1 MPELTREQKLKL
13 LEKLSPRLQEL
24 MTSEDTGAVL
34 LYLGQ
39 KYHLSDHQVRLLSKI
54 LGDVILGI
62 LPVTN
67 LSLEISI
74 KAAVDIQTAN
84 SLVQDLN
91 DLILSPKP
99 TPAST
104 PAPATLAAPMP
115 VMHTPAIPQA
125 PVSLA
130 QRNRVDQYRE
140 PMMPPEIVDL
150 RKTPPPLMPMPVVP
164 APIPPRPPMPTP
176 TPKVGAP
183 TPPRAG
189 VGVLPVAPSPIPPS
203 PRPAPPLTFTKPVEP
218 PKSMPLIE
226 AEPHRIATLPQVL
239 PTEKPTTDLPKPQFI
254 LRPPGLEPTD
264 FPRDVLDL
272 RKDKGEF

>member
-1 MPELTREQKLKL
+1 MPELTREEKLKL

-24 MTSEDTGAVL
+24 MTSEDTGATL

-39 KYHLSDHQVRLLSKI
+39 KYHLSDHQVSLLSKI
-54 LGDVILGI
+54 LGDVVLNI

-67 LSLEISI
+67 LPLEIST
-74 KAAVDIQTAN
+74 KAAVDTQTAN

-99 TPAST
+99 TPALT

-115 VMHTPAIPQA
+115 VMHTPAVPQA
-125 PVSLA
+125 PVSLV

-140 PMMPPEIVDL
+140 PMTPPEIVDL
-150 RKTPPPLMPMPVVP
+150 RKTPPPLMPM
-164 APIPPRPPMPTP
+164 
-176 TPKVGAP
+176 
-183 TPPRAG
+183 
-189 VGVLPVAPSPIPPS
+189 PVAPSPIPPS

-226 AEPHRIATLPQVL
+226 AEPHRIAAPPQVL
-239 PTEKPTTDLPKPQFI
+239 PTEKPTADLPKPQFI